1 MSRSGNRIGNN
12 MKHLKLSNKDIQG
25 FVAKICRDITNSG
38 WRPDYIVG
46 LVRGGMTPAVMISQ
60 YFDIPMWG
68 LKVSLRDDGE
78 TESNCWMAE
87 DAFGY
92 PVQEKFVEDENDI
105 GAILDAAGSLL
116 EAGETYKNILIVD
129 DINDSGATI
138 NWVIEDWRS
147 NCLSDDPRW
156 ETVWNNNV
164 RFATVVNNLASKCKV
179 NIDYVGLEVNKA
191 EDDVW
196 IDFPWEIWWTE

>member
-1 MSRSGNRIGNN
+1 
-12 MKHLKLSNKDIQG
+12 MKHLKLSNTDVRG
-25 FVAKICRDITNSG
+25 YVAKICRDITNSG

-68 LKVSLRDDGE
+68 LKVSLRNDGE

-87 DAFGY
+87 DAFGHIDY
-92 PVQEKFVEDENDI
+92 DPMASGDGK
-105 GAILDAAGSLL
+105 
-116 EAGETYKNILIVD
+116 KKILIVD

-138 NWVIEDWRS
+138 NWIIEDWQS
-147 NCLSDDPRW
+147 MCLPDDERW
-156 ETVWNNNV
+156 DFVWNANV

-191 EDDVW
+191 EEDVW